1 MFNLGRVY
9 KLFCVAFFVFKN
21 LNSDVWIFLSPFFLN
36 SLSLPLF
43 LNSLSRFVFHLCN
56 TSEAPSTKMCNT
68 TRFFVKMAQRKMG
81 QLSTQSLPLFI
92 FWFCSLLHVVLYC
105 LVWSVVSFFLSF
117 TLFYVI
123 FCSWVTE
130 DVRYA
135 RCTWCPTRWWHRGDR
150 HAPYTRPTPTP
161 EET

>member
-1 MFNLGRVY
+1 MLLFLFSRISIQMF
-9 KLFCVAFFVFKN
+9 KSF
-21 LNSDVWIFLSPFFLN
+21 SPFFLN

-43 LNSLSRFVFHLCN
+43 LCSLSHFVFHLCN

-92 FWFCSLLHVVLYC
+92 FCFCLLLHVVLYC
-105 LVWSVVSFFLSF
+105 PVLSVVSFFLSF
-117 TLFYVI
+117 TLFSVI

-130 DVRYA
+130 DA